1 VTRLALFAAIALA
14 MGAGGCGL
22 QELVEEYDGGGGNLE
37 CAAVLFEKRA
47 SFTTQS
53 VEPEEVL
60 SLQLPGDKAPHGWV
74 VLLSARIT
82 SQAPQVA
89 SQEVRFLIDGV
100 ERGRGQSRSENDA
113 PAGGGGPWQSFD
125 WLPPSGDHVL
135 SVEFRSTRDQ
145 FLATIEDLHV
155 VAFPV
160 PDGADLVFLDEPE
173 RRTMH
178 QPRVDKRIYQDAAS
192 LEIAPAAPGD
202 YLVLLGLTTT
212 EAPGIASVGVRA
224 VAPGADLWPVE
235 SDDPTSPRPHLC
247 TNIDEWQSFLLLR
260 SISTDGSPVTIDLQ
274 VDASGPGDTDPAE
287 GSQIEHVRGLAM
299 RHDAFAAVATAE
311 VPDEQILQSPG
322 EVVVGEL
329 ELAAGDPC
337 HGRVIAQFATL
348 HAVGLR
354 NARFDGA
361 GAGFEHEMAADE
373 VKLTYGSFAA
383 VPAEEATRLTT
394 VAWGGS
400 RLSPLYVRESVIVG
414 LDLAGMK

>member
-1 VTRLALFAAIALA
+1 MLAL
-14 MGAGGCGL
+14 GASGCGL
-22 QELVEEYDGGGGNLE
+22 QVLVEEYDAGGGGE
-37 CAAVLFEKRA
+37 CASVLFEKRA

-53 VEPEEVL
+53 LEPEEVL

-82 SQAPQVA
+82 SQTDQVA
-89 SQEVRFLIDGV
+89 SHEVRYLIDGV

-160 PDGADLVFLDEPE
+160 PDGADLVLFDEPE

-178 QPRVDKRIYQDAAS
+178 QPRVDKRIYQNAAS
-192 LEIAPAAPGD
+192 LEISPAAPGD
-202 YLVLLGLTTT
+202 YLVLLGLTTN

-235 SDDPTSPRPHLC
+235 SADPLSPRPHLC

-274 VDASGPGDTDPAE
+274 VDASGHADPAPE

-311 VPDEQILQSPG
+311 VPGEQILGSAG

-329 ELAAGDPC
+329 DVAAGEPC

-354 NARFDGA
+354 KARFDGA
-361 GAGFEHEMAADE
+361 GAGFEHAMAADE

-383 VPAEEATRLTT
+383 VPAGEATRLTT

-400 RLSPLYVRESVIVG
+400 RQSPLYVRESVIVG
-414 LDLAGMK
+414 LDLAGRK